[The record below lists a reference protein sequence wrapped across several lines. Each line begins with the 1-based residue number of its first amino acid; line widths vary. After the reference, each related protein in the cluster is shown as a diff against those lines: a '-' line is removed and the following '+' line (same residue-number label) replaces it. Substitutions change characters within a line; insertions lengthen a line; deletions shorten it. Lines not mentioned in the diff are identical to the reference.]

1 MSKVRIF
8 ALGGLDEDGKNMFVI
23 EIDDGIFILECGL
36 KYPQGDQLGVEMI
49 IPDFTYLKQNEKRIK
64 GIFIT
69 HGHDDVMAALPS
81 LMRVIKAPIYTA
93 PLTAVLLEKRF
104 KKEGI
109 RKYAIHRIKRN
120 STFKIDNY
128 EIKTFG
134 VTQSIM
140 DGFGVAIWTDEGYI
154 VYTSEYIVDY
164 DIKNEAFRCNLSEIT
179 KIGNEGVLALL
190 TESVGS
196 TREGHSAPKH
206 RITSII
212 EPSFED
218 TNNRIIVT
226 LYNQNIYRIIE
237 VIELAVKYG
246 RKICFYDDEL
256 KQMMSDI
263 EKLGYYHVPVNA
275 EITKANY
282 NNDEEN
288 ILVIISGSGSNIF
301 KRVHKIAIK
310 EDEFLEFRETDTI
323 IIASP
328 MVPGTEH
335 EATKMENDLYKE
347 GAKVIAVDSKRA
359 YSMHAAIEDLKM
371 MLYLF
376 NPSYYVPVKGE
387 YRQLVSNANI
397 ALDMGYKADH
407 IIVLDNGQ
415 IATIEDGKLSKH
427 YDLIELDDV
436 MIDGKDNLDA
446 SGMVLRDRE
455 ILSTDGVIVAGVVV
469 NFKTKEIIGG
479 PDVQSR
485 GVIYLKDADYVMKEV
500 GVMLENIISTAVKEK
515 RYDNMACRQEAR
527 EKISR
532 YVFKETGKKP
542 MILPAIVEINIKG

>member
-1 MSKVRIF
+1 
-8 ALGGLDEDGKNMFVI
+8 
-23 EIDDGIFILECGL
+23 
-36 KYPQGDQLGVEMI
+36 
-49 IPDFTYLKQNEKRIK
+49 
-64 GIFIT
+64 
-69 HGHDDVMAALPS
+69 
-81 LMRVIKAPIYTA
+81 
-93 PLTAVLLEKRF
+93 
-104 KKEGI
+104 
-109 RKYAIHRIKRN
+109 
-120 STFKIDNY
+120 
-128 EIKTFG
+128 
-134 VTQSIM
+134 
-140 DGFGVAIWTDEGYI
+140 
-154 VYTSEYIVDY
+154 VDY
-164 DIKNEAFRCNLSEIT
+164 DIKNEAFRGNLSEIT

-246 RKICFYDDEL
+246 RKICFFDDEL
-256 KQMMSDI
+256 KQMMMDI

-275 EITKANY
+275 EIAKNKF
-282 NNDEEN
+282 NNDDEN
-288 ILVIISGSGSNIF
+288 VVVIISGSGSNIF

-310 EDEFLEFRETDTI
+310 EDAQLEFRETDTI

-347 GAKVIAVDSKRA
+347 GAKVVAVDSKRA

-415 IATIEDGKLSKH
+415 IATIEDGILSKH
-427 YDLIELDDV
+427 YDMLQLEDV
-436 MIDGKDNLDA
+436 MIDGKDNLDS
-446 SGMVLRDRE
+446 SGMVLKDRE

-469 NFKTKEIIGG
+469 NYRTKQIIGG

-500 GVMLENIISTAVKEK
+500 GVMFEEIINTAVKEK
-515 RYDNMACRQEAR
+515 RYDNMSCRQEAR
-527 EKISR
+527 EKIAR

-542 MILPAIVEINIKG
+542 MILPAIVEINIKD

>member
-275 EITKANY
+275 EITKANF

>member
-1 MSKVRIF
+1 MSKIRIF

-81 LMRVIKAPIYTA
+81 LMKVIKAPIYTA

-109 RKYAIHRIKRN
+109 KKYEIHRIKRN
-120 STFKIDNY
+120 GSFKIDNY
-128 EIKTFG
+128 KIKTFG

-140 DGFGVAIWTDEGYI
+140 DGFGVGIGTDQGYI

-206 RITSII
+206 RITNII
-212 EPSFED
+212 EPCFED
-218 TNNRIIVT
+218 SANRIIVT

-256 KQMMSDI
+256 KQMMMDI

-275 EITKANY
+275 EVPRSRF
-282 NNDEEN
+282 NNDDEN

-310 EDEFLEFRETDTI
+310 EDESLEFRESDTI

-376 NPSYYVPVKGE
+376 NPTYYVPVKGE

-427 YDLIELDDV
+427 YDLLQLEDV

-446 SGMVLRDRE
+446 SGMVLKDRE

-469 NFKTKEIIGG
+469 NYRTKQIIGG

-500 GVMLENIISTAVKEK
+500 GVMFEDIINNAVKEK
-515 RYDNMACRQEAR
+515 RYDNMGCRQEAR

-542 MILPAIVEINIKG
+542 MILPAIVEINIKD

>member
-8 ALGGLDEDGKNMFVI
+8 ALGGLDEDGKNMFVV
-23 EIDDGIFILECGL
+23 EVDDGIFILECGL

-275 EITKANY
+275 EITKANF

-500 GVMLENIISTAVKEK
+500 GVMLENIINTAVKEK

>member
-8 ALGGLDEDGKNMFVI
+8 ALGGLDEDGKNMFVV
-23 EIDDGIFILECGL
+23 EVDDGIFILECGL

-109 RKYAIHRIKRN
+109 RKYEIHRIKRN

-128 EIKTFG
+128 KIKTFG

-140 DGFGVAIWTDEGYI
+140 DGFGVGIWTDEGYI

-164 DIKNEAFRCNLSEIT
+164 DIKNDAFRCNLSEIT

-212 EPSFED
+212 EPSFEYTD
-218 TNNRIIVT
+218 NRIIVT

-275 EITKANY
+275 EIAKANF
-282 NNDEEN
+282 NNSEEN

-347 GAKVIAVDSKRA
+347 GATVIAVDSKRA

-500 GVMLENIISTAVKEK
+500 GVMLENIINTAVKEK